1 VFVQRIPT
9 EELQMN
15 FVTIKTLNIQGQSK
29 FIWALSLGILAT
41 FSGVHK
47 SASAQTFE
55 GNNNVFET
63 PLGRNNVTE
72 IDGIASSRRD
82 QNFNRLEIQRPGW
95 EFSATS
101 IGNLI
106 NVQQDGMN
114 NTVIIN
120 AQQINKGSQRAFV
133 GDLSSGN

>member
-1 VFVQRIPT
+1 MKSVTKKAVN
-9 EELQMN
+9 EL
-15 FVTIKTLNIQGQSK
+15 GQTKSRW
-29 FIWALSLGILAT
+29 ILSLGVVAA
-41 FSGVHK
+41 FSWAHNP
-47 SASAQTFE
+47 ASAQTFE

-72 IDGIASSRRD
+72 IDGFATSRRD
-82 QNFNRLEIQRPGW
+82 SNFNRLEVQRPGW

-120 AQQINKGSQRAFV
+120 AQQINKGSQRASV
-133 GDLSSGN
+133 GELSTGN

>member
-1 VFVQRIPT
+1 
-9 EELQMN
+9 MK
-15 FVTIKTLNIQGQSK
+15 FVTIKAFNNLAQTKIK
-29 FIWALSLGILAT
+29 WALSLGVIAA
-41 FSGVHK
+41 FSWVHHP
-47 SASAQTFE
+47 ASAQTFE

-82 QNFNRLEIQRPGW
+82 ENFNRLEVQRPGW

-120 AQQINKGSQRAFV
+120 AQQINKGSQRASV
-133 GDLSSGN
+133 GELSSGN

>member
-1 VFVQRIPT
+1 
-9 EELQMN
+9 MK
-15 FVTIKTLNIQGQSK
+15 FVTSKVSVYPVQAKIKM
-29 FIWALSLGILAT
+29 ALSLGLIAALTWAQSPA
-41 FSGVHK
+41 F
-47 SASAQTFE
+47 AQTFE

-72 IDGIASSRRD
+72 IDGVATSRRD
-82 QNFNRLEIQRPGW
+82 QNFNRVEVQRPGW

-120 AQQINKGSQRAFV
+120 AQQINKGSQRASL
-133 GDLSSGN
+133 GELSTGN

>member
-1 VFVQRIPT
+1 
-9 EELQMN
+9 MK
-15 FVTIKTLNIQGQSK
+15 FVTSK
-29 FIWALSLGILAT
+29 VSIHPLPSKVKMALSLGLIAALT
-41 FSGVHK
+41 GVQ
-47 SASAQTFE
+47 SPALAQTFE
-55 GNNNVFET
+55 GNNNAFES

-72 IDGIASSRRD
+72 IDGVATSRRD

-120 AQQINKGSQRAFV
+120 AQQINKGSQRAWL
-133 GDLSSGN
+133 GGLSSGN

>member
-1 VFVQRIPT
+1 MK
-9 EELQMN
+9 L
-15 FVTIKTLNIQGQSK
+15 VTMKTFNYSGQPK
-29 FIWALSLGILAT
+29 LTWALSLGVLVAC
-41 FSGVHK
+41 SWGHNP
-47 SASAQTFE
+47 ASAQTFE

-82 QNFNRLEIQRPGW
+82 ENFNRLEIQRPGW

-120 AQQINKGSQRAFV
+120 AQQINKGSQRASV
-133 GDLSSGN
+133 GELSSGN